1 MAQDIGTDAREDTLV
16 HEAPFGFHGN
26 LKLIS
31 KDKKY
36 QPSFFT
42 YEGLRRCGRDGC
54 RQLWGIH
61 QHRCDEPVGVCFA
74 RCDECWM
81 PLPGG
86 AAGRAQLQR
95 HASACR
101 GHRVRAAWE
110 PAWDGTLH
118 CPLCGCPGFAID
130 KMKRHV
136 SACDGERRSV
146 LGGGSV
152 PTGND
157 PRSLRKCDE
166 CEFTF
171 HPSVFATHVCGS
183 TYDPVWIGE
192 SDIPDMTRP
201 YVVWC
206 DDGPGSYGPCGYGG
220 GFIGDDPGGRIPEEV
235 CEASWA
241 VPFSTNPRYALGP
254 ASVLFDLVRDLRR
267 LLAQAQAES
276 DDGADEDDEDDEDLE
291 ASLDVCSTI
300 RLGAPR

>member
-16 HEAPFGFHGN
+16 HEAPFGFRGN

-36 QPSFFT
+36 EPSFFT

-54 RQLWGIH
+54 RQLWGIY
-61 QHRCDEPVGVCFA
+61 QHRCDEPVGICFS

-81 PLPGG
+81 PVPGG

-95 HASACR
+95 HAPVCQ

-130 KMKRHV
+130 KMKRHI
-136 SACDGERRSV
+136 SACDGKRHSV

-183 TYDPVWIGE
+183 TYDPVWLGE

-206 DDGPGSYGPCGYGG
+206 EDGPGPYGPCGYGG

-254 ASVLFDLVRDLRR
+254 PSTLFDLVRDLRR

-276 DDGADEDDEDDEDLE
+276 DDAADEVDDDLE
-291 ASLDVCSTI
+291 AGLDVRSTTA
-300 RLGAPR
+300 LGAPR